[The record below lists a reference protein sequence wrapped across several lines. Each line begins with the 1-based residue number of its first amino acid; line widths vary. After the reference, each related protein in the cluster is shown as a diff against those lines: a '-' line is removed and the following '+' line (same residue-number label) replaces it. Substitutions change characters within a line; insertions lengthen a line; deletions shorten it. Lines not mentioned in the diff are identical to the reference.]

1 MSRKNLQEQQQ
12 RKKEKEDETLKRLLI
27 NYVVETAPD
36 DFIEKAIEYH
46 NKRNLLKR
54 IRLFQL
60 IY

>member
-1 MSRKNLQEQQQ
+1 MSRKNIQEQQR
-12 RKKEKEDETLKRLLI
+12 RKKEKEDETLKQLLI

-46 NKRNLLKR
+46 HQRNLIKR
-54 IRLFQL
+54 IRSFQL